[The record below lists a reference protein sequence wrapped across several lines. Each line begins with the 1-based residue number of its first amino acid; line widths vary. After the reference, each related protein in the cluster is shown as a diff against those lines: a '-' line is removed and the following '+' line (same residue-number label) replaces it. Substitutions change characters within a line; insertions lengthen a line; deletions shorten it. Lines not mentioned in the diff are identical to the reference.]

1 MHNFLF
7 SEKYYGIDKKF
18 YDIKIEHITFSSSE
32 KQFYIILLA
41 QG

>member
-18 YDIKIEHITFSSSE
+18 YDVKIEHITFSNSE
-32 KQFYIILLA
+32 KQF
-41 QG
+41 